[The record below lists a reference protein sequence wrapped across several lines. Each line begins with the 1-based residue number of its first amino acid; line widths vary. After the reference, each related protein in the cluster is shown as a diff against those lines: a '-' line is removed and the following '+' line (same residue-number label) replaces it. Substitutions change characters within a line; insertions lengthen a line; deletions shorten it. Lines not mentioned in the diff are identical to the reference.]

1 MPKLTGMDL
10 SKQILELRP
19 GTPIILCCGFSE
31 LIDEAAAL
39 AIGIRVYLR
48 KPVNPIQLLK
58 VVEALECKDIPP
70 ADVTGI
76 INMVSDRVEGVLA
89 VSFPKPVI
97 FELTKRLVGIEPTD
111 IDEIVEGMVGDITN
125 MVYGGAKTLL
135 DDEGYNFD
143 MAIPN
148 VIHELDLEIDF
159 PNDDMVA
166 VVTFTTEVGEFY
178 VLISFEGTA
187 LQ

>member
-1 MPKLTGMDL
+1 MN
-10 SKQILELRP
+10 LELINP
-19 GTPIILCCGFSE
+19 FIKSTSNV
-31 LIDEAAAL
+31 L
-39 AIGIRVYLR
+39 ATMATMDIKEG
-48 KPVNPIQLLK
+48 
-58 VVEALECKDIPP
+58 EALECKDLPP

-89 VSFPKPVI
+89 VSFTKPVI

-111 IDEIVEGMVGDITN
+111 IDEIVEDMVGDITN

-135 DDEGYNFD
+135 DEEGYNFD
-143 MAIPN
+143 MAIPS
-148 VIHELDLEIDF
+148 VIQELDLDIDF
-159 PNDDMVA
+159 PHDNMVA

-178 VLISFEGTA
+178 ILISFEGAA